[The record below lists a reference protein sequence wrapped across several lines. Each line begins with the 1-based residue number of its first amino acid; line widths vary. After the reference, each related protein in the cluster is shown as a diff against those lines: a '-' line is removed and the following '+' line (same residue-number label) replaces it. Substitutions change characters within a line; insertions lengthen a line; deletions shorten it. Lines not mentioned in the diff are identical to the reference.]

1 MEPSIQAP
9 VGQKR
14 KQPHDEDQMPNPII
28 WPQSNDSRVP
38 AIEEQ
43 GQQNSITT
51 MIPMGQSRANQ
62 QALQLELEQTK
73 VAEAQIN
80 VNAELQRLRI
90 REQKHI
96 AYEKSLTEGYTTT
109 MAIIS
114 QLQAENNKMTKS
126 MEQKDHTIDNVL
138 KHNERLESKI
148 DRLETDIEKLE
159 RAKQQLRAEKGELA
173 EVAGNSMND
182 IKDLKGQV
190 QQLQNEKI
198 EMAGHHVDF
207 QNARAARTLE
217 LEVQVKC
224 INTHQA
230 DREDRPEAE
239 REQYKLQIQ
248 RLESAR
254 EDRNNVIHSLNNHAA
269 GLRFENTALARENQE
284 SKSQC
289 QKLDAK
295 VTELQENNSKLE
307 KLVADLRDKNETLE
321 ASNEN
326 LRTENQQLR
335 AANRDLSRQLMLKL
349 SVSAAVHRGVKT
361 YWHVDRTS

>member
-1 MEPSIQAP
+1 
-9 VGQKR
+9 
-14 KQPHDEDQMPNPII
+14 
-28 WPQSNDSRVP
+28 
-38 AIEEQ
+38 
-43 GQQNSITT
+43 
-51 MIPMGQSRANQ
+51 
-62 QALQLELEQTK
+62 
-73 VAEAQIN
+73 
-80 VNAELQRLRI
+80 
-90 REQKHI
+90 
-96 AYEKSLTEGYTTT
+96 
-109 MAIIS
+109 
-114 QLQAENNKMTKS
+114 
-126 MEQKDHTIDNVL
+126 
-138 KHNERLESKI
+138 
-148 DRLETDIEKLE
+148 
-159 RAKQQLRAEKGELA
+159 
-173 EVAGNSMND
+173 MND

-269 GLRFENTALARENQE
+269 GLRSENTALTRENQE

-335 AANRDLSRQLMLKL
+335 AANRDLSRQVEEFDAAQDEAHAEIERFGSRAQRCEDLLARRQDELKGEDL
-349 SVSAAVHRGVKT
+349 KQEELKQEDSNERKRRMEDEMVSRPQSK
-361 YWHVDRTS
+361 RIKME